1 MRLDAV
7 SAQPVVVTGTA
18 SKPGTAAAK
27 APELPEGEVIS
38 ARVLSVGDGTA
49 SLRTEDGALLQARLE
64 NGVTLT
70 AGADVY
76 LLVRESGSEV
86 VVMSPVNPSLETA
99 AAQLLHAQPA
109 DPFITEIF
117 NQLVALGYEP
127 TEEIMSAMRQ
137 LLTESPNLTMRE
149 AAFFAA
155 QKLEAEPNILD
166 AFRAVVSGDADTAS
180 LLDKLAAAD
189 ILTTAN
195 MPQTVQA
202 ETTPPLE
209 AVMISAEAA
218 TAIDTAVMPE
228 SPAMPET
235 AAPLETVKQEGLIPA
250 VITSADSTEAQ
261 VAAAET
267 QAFASPANAP
277 ELEAPAFGRW
287 LMEALGAVISAQENV
302 VTVTHEALA
311 SSPLL
316 DGLSERTLA
325 GMAESLNRIAD
336 SIPKSSTETELFE
349 NIARFARELF
359 VRLDGQDDADMGER
373 LKNIR
378 EDLYIKLAYFR
389 DAVAS
394 SGASAKDV
402 LLEQTQKLMDHLRLL
417 NGLDQFVC
425 VQVPVQLEDR
435 NANAELYIFKR
446 KKNGRPQIDPENV
459 KILLAL
465 DLTHMGKLETMIE
478 ILGRDVALRFE
489 VENDDVARELR
500 YNSARIH
507 KLLEE
512 AGYKFAGS
520 TFAAKKS
527 DSTIETALLTL
538 LETERRHGHTD
549 MLL

>member
-7 SAQPVVVTGTA
+7 SAQPVVVTSTA

-109 DPFITEIF
+109 DPFIAEIF

-155 QKLEAEPNILD
+155 QKLEAEPNILY

-195 MPQTVQA
+195 MPQTVTA

-209 AVMISAEAA
+209 AVMIPAEAA

-250 VITSADSTEAQ
+250 VITSADSPEAQ

-287 LMEALGAVISAQENV
+287 LMEALGAVIPAQENV

-325 GMAESLNRIAD
+325 GMAESLNRIAG

-373 LKNIR
+373 LKSIR

-389 DAVAS
+389 DAVAA

-402 LLEQTQKLMDHLRLL
+402 LLDQTQKLMDHLRLL

-446 KKNGRPQIDPENV
+446 KKNGRPKIDPENV

-489 VENDDVARELR
+489 VENDDVAKELR